1 MVVVDGSRGEWP
13 VIGAGGLYVGRGGL
27 ALKGKFMRTVIFSV
41 IGLGIAAALISK
53 ALDLYRNDA
62 IGLRTAVAKRSP
74 GNFEKQDL
82 TGREFSKAFL
92 PYANFR
98 GTKLYETMFR
108 NANLQFADFSDAD
121 FEMAGLDD
129 PNFSHAIFHGAKLRH
144 ARWLDTAIYR
154 HASFRNTDL
163 SWVSFHGMYGRHQR
177 SKPSHMMDPGA
188 GGADMTGAV
197 FDGANCTHTIFS
209 RCVLTGASFKGSDC
223 QEATFANADLRNA
236 DFTGA
241 DLRGAN
247 FKGADTTGAI
257 FTNAKRD

>member
-1 MVVVDGSRGEWP
+1 
-13 VIGAGGLYVGRGGL
+13 
-27 ALKGKFMRTVIFSV
+27 MRTVLYSL

-62 IGLRTAVAKRSP
+62 MGLRTAIARRSP
-74 GNFEKQDL
+74 GNFEKQNL
-82 TGREFSKAFL
+82 SGREFSKAFL
-92 PYANFR
+92 PYSNFK

-108 NANLQFADFSDAD
+108 NTTLQFADFSEAD
-121 FEMAGLDD
+121 FEMAGLDQPD
-129 PNFSHAIFHGAKLRH
+129 FSHATFHGAKLQH

-163 SWVSFHGMYGRHQR
+163 SWVSFHGMYGGHRR

-188 GGADMTGAV
+188 GGADMTGAM
-197 FDGANCTHTIFS
+197 FDGATCTHAIFS

-223 QEATFANADLRNA
+223 REAIFSEADLRNA

-241 DLRGAN
+241 DLRGAQ

>member
-1 MVVVDGSRGEWP
+1 M
-13 VIGAGGLYVGRGGL
+13 I
-27 ALKGKFMRTVIFSV
+27 RTIIFSL
-41 IGLGIAAALISK
+41 IGLGVTAALIYK

-62 IGLRTAVAKRSP
+62 MGLRTAVARRSP
-74 GNFEKQDL
+74 GNYERQDL
-82 TGREFSKAFL
+82 TGKEFPEAFL
-92 PYANFR
+92 PYSNFKS
-98 GTKLYETMFR
+98 TKLYETMFR

-121 FEMAGLDD
+121 FEMAGVDQPD
-129 PNFSHAIFHGAKLRH
+129 FSHAVFHGAKLQQ
-144 ARWLDTAIYR
+144 ARWLDTATYR

-177 SKPSHMMDPGA
+177 SKPNHMMDPGA

-209 RCVLTGASFKGSDC
+209 RCVLSGASFKGSDC
-223 QEATFANADLRNA
+223 REASFANADLRNA
-236 DFTGA
+236 DFTGS

-247 FKGADTTGAI
+247 LKGADTTGAI